1 MSGIGK
7 ANVYSGKCAIKLSR
21 SSSSNDCVEIEIVV
35 GVDWRSVVVVVV
47 VVVVVMGDR
56 VTPKTRSTLHLSAIL
71 STNPNLL

>member
-47 VVVVVMGDR
+47 VVVVMGDR

>member
-21 SSSSNDCVEIEIVV
+21 SSSSNECVEIEIVV
-35 GVDWRSVVVVVV
+35 GVDWRSVVVVV